1 MYRHLKTKKV
11 SCRFRPAR
19 PVSDQPGLSLRG
31 AKRLACHCEEQSAA
45 TKQSQI
51 LRQRDC
57 FAALAMTQVAA
68 CGPGARSP
76 PPAGIQGKISS
87 QLWKCEENEEEGRI
101 SRSVFGHRL

>member
-1 MYRHLKTKKV
+1 MTRSV
-11 SCRFRPAR
+11 
-19 PVSDQPGLSLRG
+19 
-31 AKRLACHCEEQSAA
+31 A

-68 CGPGARSP
+68 RGPGARSP

-87 QLWKCEENEEEGRI
+87 QLLRCEENEEEGRI
-101 SRSVFGHRL
+101 SRSVFGHRMQGVWPACALGGEWPVSSRQEKASCPLRTHHALLQ